1 MIETREY
8 QIGDMEFVRQNPFQ
22 DEVKNY
28 PELIIPANTY
38 TCIFDG
44 ETVAVGGI
52 NIFHEGMGE
61 AWVILTKQ
69 SKKNGIFGL
78 IACRAI
84 QNKLDQLI
92 KQLRMRRVEA
102 NVRANFKVAIRFT
115 EAIGFKFDCER
126 KNFFPGGISSM
137 LYSKVNDEYI

>member
-8 QIGDMEFVRQNPFQ
+8 QTGDMDYVRQNPFQ

-38 TCIFDG
+38 TCIFEG
-44 ETVAVGGI
+44 EIVAVGGI
-52 NIFHEGMGE
+52 KIFHVGVGE
-61 AWVILTKQ
+61 AWIVLTKQ
-69 SKKNGIFGL
+69 SKKDGIFGL

-84 QNKLDQLI
+84 EKKLNELI
-92 KQLRMRRVEA
+92 VELKMRRVEA
-102 NVRANFKVAIRFT
+102 NVRANFTVAIRFT